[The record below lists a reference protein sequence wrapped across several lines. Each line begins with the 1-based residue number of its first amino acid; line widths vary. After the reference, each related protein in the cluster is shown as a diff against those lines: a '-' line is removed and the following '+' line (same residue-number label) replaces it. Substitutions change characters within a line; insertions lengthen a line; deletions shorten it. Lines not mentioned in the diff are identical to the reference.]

1 MEQCQLHGFIDTIL
15 PNASYVMVSSLHVFD
30 SMIKAATP
38 CKRTMSIYMVSIKVS
53 MTQFHLMLV
62 MYYRYMC
69 LIIWQSPP
77 LPQTDRISSNWRR
90 IMDIS
95 LGYQSENVTG

>member
-1 MEQCQLHGFIDTIL
+1 MLCLIRQSTFLYVRTSFKSLLRHRTKMEQCQLHGFIDTIL

-69 LIIWQSPP
+69 LII
-77 LPQTDRISSNWRR
+77 
-90 IMDIS
+90 
-95 LGYQSENVTG
+95 